1 MLSKLVINYTKIR
14 RRIKMLCLRPGFR
27 SVGKRFIFDPYSR
40 FTYQN
45 IIVGNDVFIGEGAH
59 FSATN
64 SMITIGDK
72 VMFGPNVTM
81 MTGDH
86 NTSVIGKYM
95 KDISVK
101 KPEDDQEIIIENDV
115 WIGTGAIILKG
126 VTIQEGSIVAAGAL
140 VKNDVDAHT
149 IVAGVPA
156 KLIKSRFSK
165 NDLAKHRTLLKSKYA
180 SSITLILIILFS
192 FLYSFDMSAKD
203 IIVSPGPA
211 AIQKAVKNAKP
222 GDVIYLNSGLYF
234 ESVVIQNSN
243 ITIKA
248 TPGEKAIIT
257 SAYPEYYNHNIKWT
271 KSEDRTHPR
280 TKKKYSIYTAPY
292 PRYATFKKSMRYI
305 SYAYVAD
312 EEDNLF
318 FTYRD
323 ETSFKYQFAA
333 QDEVRGVFFDKDKI
347 YLATEMDPNT
357 EPLYVSNRRIIE
369 LYQASNFILDGG
381 PENAIT
387 LKNGGRYGIII
398 NQLKGKTSEIKNLK
412 IINCHSGIFVNQ
424 LLSGTLS
431 VTGNVCVQQLE
442 ELPWNFQKYG
452 MTKDMGIKSGDLAK
466 IKSSEGLSVTHMETS
481 AICVSANKDGK
492 VMIDNNRI
500 YGYFNGIVSTANDV
514 EISNN
519 IISDIRDDAIEI
531 EGDTPNNIISGNDIN
546 CSFVGISLTPI
557 RKGPVYIYNNRVTM
571 NYSKIVWNQR
581 YRTGEKTY
589 KNVKTLKFTG
599 LTETDVT
606 SDVHLYNNVFFS
618 IDDVLNIGSRSNP
631 RFNPQSTSFYNNLF
645 ISNGKISS
653 SYGKPSDGI
662 IYEGNIFQ
670 SKTNVNQDGFIPKA
684 RQWKNTHVSN
694 SKILKAD
701 LKSTVELPTHFPE
714 SKKLNSSKQVGA
726 EKFK

>member
-1 MLSKLVINYTKIR
+1 MLSNLVIKYTKIR
-14 RRIKMLCLRPGFR
+14 RRIKMLSLRPGFR
-27 SVGKRFIFDPYSR
+27 SVGKRFIFDPYST

-95 KDISVK
+95 KDIQVK
-101 KPEDDQEIIIENDV
+101 NPEDDQEIIIEKDV

-126 VTIQEGSIVAAGAL
+126 VTVREGSIIAAGAL
-140 VKNDVDAHT
+140 VKDDVEAHT

-156 KLIKSRFSK
+156 KQIKSRFSEE
-165 NDLAKHRTLLKSKYA
+165 DLLRHRKLLNSKYIPP
-180 SSITLILIILFS
+180 ITNILIFLFS
-192 FLYSFDMSAKD
+192 FLHSYDMSAKD

-211 AIQKAVKNAKP
+211 AIQNAIKKAKP
-222 GDVIYLNSGLYF
+222 EDIIYLNSGLYF

-248 TPGEKAIIT
+248 SPGEKAIIT

-271 KSEDRTHPR
+271 KSEERTHPR

-292 PRYATFKKSMRYI
+292 PRYATFKKSMRYV

-312 EEDNLF
+312 AQDNLF

-323 ETSFKYQFAA
+323 ATSFKYQFAA
-333 QDEVRGVFFDKDKI
+333 QDEVRGVFFDRDKI
-347 YLATEMDPNT
+347 FLAAEIDPNL
-357 EPLYVSNRRIIE
+357 ESLFVSNRRIIE

-381 PENAIT
+381 PDKAIT

-398 NQLKGKTSEIKNLK
+398 NQLKGKASEIKNVK

-431 VTGNVCVQQLE
+431 VSGNVCVQQLE

-452 MTKDMGIKSGDLAK
+452 ATKDLGIKSGDLSK

-481 AICVSANKDGK
+481 AICVSANKGGK
-492 VMIDNNRI
+492 VIIDNNRI
-500 YGYFNGIVSTANDV
+500 YGYFNGIVSTTNDV
-514 EISNN
+514 DISNN
-519 IISDIRDDAIEI
+519 VLSDIRDDAIEI
-531 EGDTPNNIISGNDIN
+531 EGDTPNNIIRGNDIN

-557 RKGPVYIYNNRVTM
+557 RKGPVYIYNNRITM
-571 NYSKIVWNQR
+571 NYSKIVWNQS

-606 SDVHLYNNVFFS
+606 KDVHLYNNIFFS

-631 RFNPQSTSFYNNLF
+631 RYNPQSTTFYNNIF
-645 ISNGKISS
+645 ITNGKVSG

-662 IYEGNIFQ
+662 IYKGNVFYA
-670 SKTNVNQDGFIPKA
+670 KNNMNQDGFIPKA
-684 RQWKNTHVSN
+684 RQWKNTVVSTKEISN
-694 SKILKAD
+694 KD
-701 LKSTVELPTHFPE
+701 LITTVDLPSHFPGA
-714 SKKLNSSKQVGA
+714 KKLNRSKKIGA